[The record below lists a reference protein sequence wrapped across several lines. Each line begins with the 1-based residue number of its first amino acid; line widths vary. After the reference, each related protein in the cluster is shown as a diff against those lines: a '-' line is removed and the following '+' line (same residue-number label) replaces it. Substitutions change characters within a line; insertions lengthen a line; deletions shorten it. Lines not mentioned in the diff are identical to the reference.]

1 VTLSSLF
8 LLSVIVDDTLAFSS
22 SKSSQLIRSSSTC
35 SSSSPSAL
43 NVGAVWTD
51 DINNDIY
58 LMNRAEACANSES
71 CGLEEASA
79 FLDDILHQQKECIGA
94 GVLSTKA
101 TICDNVD
108 VTAEIVANL
117 RAKIELQRRQ
127 VAPVKVQSMY

>member
-1 VTLSSLF
+1 MLLRSSVTLSSLV
-8 LLSVIVDDTLAFSS
+8 LLSAIVDDTLAFSS

-35 SSSSPSAL
+35 STSSPSAL

-94 GVLSTKA
+94 GAVSYTHLTLP
-101 TICDNVD
+101 T
-108 VTAEIVANL
+108 TAYV
-117 RAKIELQRRQ
+117 
-127 VAPVKVQSMY
+127 